1 MPGRAA
7 TGRSPRHVPAPGG
20 AAEASPLPMRL
31 TRRAVIVAAA
41 GWLAACATPGPREPE
56 RLSGRLAVQVAA
68 TNDTAARGFS
78 GSFELRGD
86 ARRGSL
92 DLGGP
97 LGAAAVRA
105 QWSEDRITWDDGRQ
119 RRTVDSLET
128 LAREALGEELPLAA
142 LFDWLRARPWPGA
155 TALPRADGVPGFRQL
170 GWSIDSG
177 QAAEGLLVAERA
189 TAPRITLRIRLD
201 NPPAP

>member
-1 MPGRAA
+1 
-7 TGRSPRHVPAPGG
+7 
-20 AAEASPLPMRL
+20 MRL
-31 TRRAVIVAAA
+31 IRRAVIAGAT

-56 RLSGRLAVQVAA
+56 LLSGRLAVQVAGGH
-68 TNDTAARGFS
+68 DSAARGFS

-92 DLGGP
+92 DLSGP
-97 LGAAAVRA
+97 LGSAAVRA
-105 QWSEDRITWDDGRQ
+105 QWSENRITWDDGRQ
-119 RRTVDSLET
+119 RRSVDSLET

-155 TALPRADGVPGFRQL
+155 TSLPRADGLQGFRQL
-170 GWSIDSG
+170 GWVIDSG
-177 QAAEGLLVAERA
+177 QAAEGLLMAERTA
-189 TAPRITLRIRLD
+189 APRITLRIRLD

>member
-1 MPGRAA
+1 MSGRGMADRSPQHLQVPGRK
-7 TGRSPRHVPAPGG
+7 
-20 AAEASPLPMRL
+20 AEASPRPTRL
-31 TRRAVIVAAA
+31 IRRAVIAAAA
-41 GWLAACATPGPREPE
+41 GWLAACATPGPREPDL
-56 RLSGRLAVQVAA
+56 LSGRLAVQVAA

-92 DLGGP
+92 ELGGP

-105 QWSEDRITWDDGRQ
+105 QWSEDRISWDDGRQ

-128 LAREALGEELPLAA
+128 LSREALGEELPLAA

-155 TALPRADGVPGFRQL
+155 TTLPRADGVPGFRQL
-170 GWSIDSG
+170 GWSIDNG